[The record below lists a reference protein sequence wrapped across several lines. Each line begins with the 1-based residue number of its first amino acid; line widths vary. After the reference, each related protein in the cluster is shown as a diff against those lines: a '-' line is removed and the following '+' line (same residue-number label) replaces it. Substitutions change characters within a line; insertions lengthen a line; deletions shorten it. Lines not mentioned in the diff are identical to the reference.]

1 MTAGILTFYFKQIY
15 LLGFESLSKSI
26 NRSSEAGMSFELGG

>member
-15 LLGFESLSKSI
+15 LLAFASFSKSI
-26 NRSSEAGMSFELGG
+26 NGSSEAGISFELGG

>member
-15 LLGFESLSKSI
+15 LSTFESFLKSI